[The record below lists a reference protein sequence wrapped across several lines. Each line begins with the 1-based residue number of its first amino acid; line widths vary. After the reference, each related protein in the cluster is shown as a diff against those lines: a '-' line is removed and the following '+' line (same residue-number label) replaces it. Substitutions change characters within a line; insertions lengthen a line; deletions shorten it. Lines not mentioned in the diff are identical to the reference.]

1 MEFPQLKEFQ
11 KIIINRN
18 SKNKNSN
25 HNSIVMKYNNKNNP
39 LLTRLQ
45 KNTKVPFPILNQ
57 NITNRNKINKNK
69 FIKLNNKE
77 LLIKAISYDT
87 SEDNVPNLKVK
98 SRKLSK
104 DSFYIHHILSDK
116 SIHAN
121 KLANQNYTTNLNNTD
136 RNQIIY
142 NKEYTNKKKEI
153 LLNDNLIN
161 NNNENRVK
169 KNSLILFTSKKDAA
183 KKNKISNLKK
193 SIKVNK
199 NINTSKNI
207 KSNHHKYLSLVASND
222 KSIFDL
228 NVKKY
233 KNEKFTKLASKFNS
247 KKFNIISGPL
257 SSRAKM
263 NLNNNVVKKIDN
275 YTNRTSGENKPKN
288 KSKIKNSNI
297 KKKIEI
303 FKNSKAKSIHNIDNL
318 TNLINYIDSS
328 RSNYY
333 KHNKTNSNNS
343 SNPNNIQKF
352 INNKKPRKIFLND
365 YFTRNPITISNTIK
379 KKKFSGDMTQNTTQN
394 NSYIKKEITYT
405 NKINNY
411 IDNNKFIESK
421 KIKNFKKIEKIIFNH
436 KLSNNN
442 TKKVIQK
449 DKIFML
455 TNKNNGNNIKHNL
468 KNKYINKISSNFLS
482 NTSRYKDKNIIKK
495 DKNNIVENNEKLS
508 PYKKLNETSTNSSF
522 TNKLNTQVNFLNV
535 NNLNNCSNIN
545 NTNSCNN
552 NSNNTQNITIPNHVN
567 TFNDSFNLFKK
578 NLKFKFSKNQ
588 KKVFNNKSL
597 SNGNNSIIILN
608 NISLNNL
615 NNIYLDYL
623 AKINRNKNKINN
635 SYKNIINSVSK
646 KKIAY
651 ASKEKDNDII
661 LKNNKN
667 LEKNREY
674 YNNQKRIYKNKDNYK
689 KSIRI
694 KVQKL
699 EEFNLRSFNFKNSK
713 NYFLNKLKFMNN
725 NINDSINLNSL
736 NNNNIQYERKNHNN
750 TNKNQYSKYFN
761 SRKNSDKKTNNISTI
776 FNRYSS
782 TLNNQQMI
790 NIVKTMR
797 KNIEMSKEKILI
809 NSTTHTICDKISK
822 SHILTRKN
830 KSLNPSKT
838 FRNISTNV
846 KNKNNNK
853 NIKEKNK
860 STHSFEN
867 QKIVKKNNLGDLNEK
882 MIDDINIK
890 DFSNSI
896 NQEYDETKEKEFR
909 KKSDK
914 SLSTNTELGCGKNKI
929 KIIKKNKKKIF
940 NDLYESI
947 DKKEKKIIET
957 KESIYITPSN
967 KSNNLE
973 KNLNNNNKDKNSNS
987 KQIEEYTTDIIESLL
1002 EEEDYFLNKKKY
1014 INPYYLQ
1021 NEATEL
1027 TPEMRT
1033 VAVEWLILI
1042 HFKIFKFSENTLF
1055 LAIKIFDR
1063 YLSKVDLT
1071 ADQSELLLYTSFML
1085 ASKYNEIE
1093 YVNMKEV
1100 LKLSQDKFNQEQIVN
1115 METQILIKLDFE
1127 ISEPTMYEFFVLFA
1141 SFLNLSKKK
1150 INQGL
1155 YILNVILLDFHMLKY
1170 PNFMLAF
1177 AVMKL
1182 ITKKFDENLISF
1194 IKNILKRKNLDKF
1207 LHIFNEDEIE
1217 SICLNIQVLYNTF
1230 LETKYKN
1237 IQEKFAR
1244 EEFNSVSKYTSI

>member
-1 MEFPQLKEFQ
+1 M
-11 KIIINRN
+11 
-18 SKNKNSN
+18 
-25 HNSIVMKYNNKNNP
+25 
-39 LLTRLQ
+39 
-45 KNTKVPFPILNQ
+45 
-57 NITNRNKINKNK
+57 
-69 FIKLNNKE
+69 
-77 LLIKAISYDT
+77 
-87 SEDNVPNLKVK
+87 
-98 SRKLSK
+98 
-104 DSFYIHHILSDK
+104 
-116 SIHAN
+116 
-121 KLANQNYTTNLNNTD
+121 
-136 RNQIIY
+136 
-142 NKEYTNKKKEI
+142 
-153 LLNDNLIN
+153 
-161 NNNENRVK
+161 
-169 KNSLILFTSKKDAA
+169 
-183 KKNKISNLKK
+183 
-193 SIKVNK
+193 
-199 NINTSKNI
+199 
-207 KSNHHKYLSLVASND
+207 
-222 KSIFDL
+222 
-228 NVKKY
+228 
-233 KNEKFTKLASKFNS
+233 
-247 KKFNIISGPL
+247 
-257 SSRAKM
+257 
-263 NLNNNVVKKIDN
+263 
-275 YTNRTSGENKPKN
+275 
-288 KSKIKNSNI
+288 
-297 KKKIEI
+297 
-303 FKNSKAKSIHNIDNL
+303 
-318 TNLINYIDSS
+318 
-328 RSNYY
+328 
-333 KHNKTNSNNS
+333 
-343 SNPNNIQKF
+343 
-352 INNKKPRKIFLND
+352 
-365 YFTRNPITISNTIK
+365 
-379 KKKFSGDMTQNTTQN
+379 
-394 NSYIKKEITYT
+394 
-405 NKINNY
+405 
-411 IDNNKFIESK
+411 
-421 KIKNFKKIEKIIFNH
+421 
-436 KLSNNN
+436 
-442 TKKVIQK
+442 
-449 DKIFML
+449 
-455 TNKNNGNNIKHNL
+455 
-468 KNKYINKISSNFLS
+468 
-482 NTSRYKDKNIIKK
+482 
-495 DKNNIVENNEKLS
+495 
-508 PYKKLNETSTNSSF
+508 
-522 TNKLNTQVNFLNV
+522 
-535 NNLNNCSNIN
+535 
-545 NTNSCNN
+545 
-552 NSNNTQNITIPNHVN
+552 
-567 TFNDSFNLFKK
+567 
-578 NLKFKFSKNQ
+578 KFKFSKNQ

-615 NNIYLDYL
+615 TNIYLDYL
-623 AKINRNKNKINN
+623 AKINKNKNKINN
-635 SYKNIINSVSK
+635 SYKNINSVSK
-646 KKIAY
+646 KKIVY

-661 LKNNKN
+661 LKNNKY

-822 SHILTRKN
+822 SHILTKKN

-860 STHSFEN
+860 STDYFKN

-940 NDLYESI
+940 NDLYKSI
-947 DKKEKKIIET
+947 DKKEKKNIET

-1021 NEATEL
+1021 NEAIEL

-1055 LAIKIFDR
+1055 LAIQIFDR

-1127 ISEPTMYEFFVLFA
+1127 ISGPTMYEFFVLFA